1 VAFEQRSLDDY
12 IDVAQRIA
20 DFREKYPEGT
30 LRPWNPAEPWRFVQ
44 AMGYEKDGTEV
55 MQSFIV
61 VVAAAYRYANDDDPG
76 VGMAWEIFPGRTPYT
91 RGSEL
96 QNAETS
102 AWGRAIVAVGA
113 SDSKR
118 GIASREEVRNRQAER
133 DEITPHCS
141 CGHPKTHHIYD
152 VDLPGCNQCN
162 CELVWNKDGS
172 LSRSR
177 ISDEQKAAAGVM
189 TDAAQRAH
197 NKVERDTLAGS
208 GPVERL
214 DTAVDDRW
222 TTDAPSWLVGVDP
235 PEDQPGSI
243 LPAQRSQI
251 MAVYTALGFKDRDKR
266 MIDVNTV
273 LNDDMLK
280 RGAVFESVNDL
291 SHRQA
296 AALRENLHERHTGKM
311 TRR

>member
-1 VAFEQRSLDDY
+1 MADRDLSDY
-12 IDVAQRIA
+12 IEVSERIA
-20 DFREKYPEGT
+20 DFRKKYPAGI
-30 LRPWNPAEPWRFVQ
+30 LRPWNMMKPYEIVQ
-44 AMGYEKDGTEV
+44 AQGFEKNGDLINQT
-55 MQSFIV
+55 FIV
-61 VVAAAYRYANDDDPG
+61 VVAAAFREDSDNEPG

-102 AWGRAIVAVGA
+102 AWGRAIIAVGA

-133 DEITPHCS
+133 EPEHN
-141 CGHPKTHHIYD
+141 HPPGTDHPDGIHGCAACRAE
-152 VDLPGCNQCN
+152 LPRNR
-162 CELVWNKDGS
+162 DGS

-177 ISDEQKAAAGVM
+177 TSDEEKAAAGVM
-189 TDAAQRAH
+189 TDADQRAH
-197 NKVERDTLAGS
+197 NKLAKPPANTQ
-208 GPVERL
+208 PVERL
-214 DTAVDDRW
+214 DAAVDDRW

-251 MAVYTALGFKDRDKR
+251 MAVYAALGIKDRDKR
-266 MIDVNTV
+266 IEDVNQV
-273 LNDDMLK
+273 LVQLGNDDAATAL
-280 RGAVFESVNDL
+280 VESVNDL
-291 SHRQA
+291 SHQQA
-296 AALRENLHERHTGKM
+296 ARLLENLHERHSGKM